1 VNRLATYFW
10 PYGGYRDANH
20 GSLLERAA
28 ARRHNRELSHG
39 LPAYIN
45 RWAMVTAVLLMLIQV
60 VPVSL
65 APLVGVLFTVSL
77 CGVVHLVHVWTLFK
91 RLS

>member
-10 PYGGYRDANH
+10 PYAGYRDANH

-28 ARRHNRELSHG
+28 ARRHNRQLSLG

-45 RWAMVTAVLLMLIQV
+45 RWAMVAAVLLILTQV
-60 VPVSL
+60 VPDSA
-65 APLVGVLFTVSL
+65 APVVGVLFTVSF
-77 CGVVHLVHVWTLFK
+77 CAVVHLVHVWTLF
-91 RLS
+91 RHLS